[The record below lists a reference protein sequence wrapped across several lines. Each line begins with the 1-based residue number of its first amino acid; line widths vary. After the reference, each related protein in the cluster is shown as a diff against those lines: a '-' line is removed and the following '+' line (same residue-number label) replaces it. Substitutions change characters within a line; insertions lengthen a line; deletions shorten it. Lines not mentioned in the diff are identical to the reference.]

1 MPRAGV
7 VMRLRLTD
15 CQLICSREF
24 CYAVQMA
31 DTELRKIIHIDMDCF
46 YAAIEA
52 RDYPELRGKPIAVGG
67 SPDARGVVATCSYE
81 ARKFGVHSAMPMKTA
96 LRLCPELIRV
106 PPRRAVYQQV
116 SEQIHTIFAAYTQL
130 IEPLSLD
137 EAYLDVSNCQ
147 QHQGSATLMARAI
160 RERIWQE
167 QQLTASAGI
176 APNKFLAKV
185 ASDWHK
191 PNGQF
196 VIRPQMIAEFMLS
209 LPVKRIPGVGSV
221 TAERMA
227 SLGIQSCA
235 DLQTWSVEKL
245 CAEFGRF
252 GSRLYELARGIDQRP
267 VTVDNS
273 YKSISVEDTFASD
286 LPDLEACYAELPA
299 LFRALEQRLAKAQAS
314 QRLIPKSLVVK
325 IRFHD
330 FVLTTAQTTNSLVE
344 ELLFLP
350 LIKQAWERRK
360 VPVRLLG
367 IGVHFA
373 EPWKPEQLSLGLS

>member
-1 MPRAGV
+1 ML
-7 VMRLRLTD
+7 MT
-15 CQLICSREF
+15 
-24 CYAVQMA
+24 

-52 RDYPELRGKPIAVGG
+52 RDNPALRGKAIAVGG

-106 PPRRAVYQQV
+106 PPRRAVYQAV
-116 SEQIHTIFAAYTQL
+116 SEQIQTIFAAYTDL

-137 EAYLDVSNCQ
+137 EAYLDVSQ
-147 QHQGSATLMARAI
+147 ARQHQGSATLIAQEIRA
-160 RERIWQE
+160 RIWQE

-176 APNKFLAKV
+176 ASNKFLAKV

-191 PNGQF
+191 QNGQF
-196 VIRPQMIAEFMLS
+196 VIRPSMIAEFMLS
-209 LPVKRIPGVGSV
+209 LPVKKIPGVGTV
-221 TAERMA
+221 TAERMRE
-227 SLGIQSCA
+227 LGVRTCA
-235 DLQTWSVEKL
+235 DLQAWSVDKL

-252 GSRLYELARGIDQRP
+252 GRRLYELARGIDHRP
-267 VTVDNS
+267 VSVDNS
-273 YKSISVEDTFASD
+273 YKSISVEDTFVTD
-286 LPDLEACYAELPA
+286 LPNLAACYAELPA

-314 QRLIPKSLVVK
+314 QRLVPKSIVVK

-330 FVLTTAQTTNSLVE
+330 FVLTTAQMTSSLVE
-344 ELLFLP
+344 ERLFLP
-350 LIKQAWERRK
+350 LIKQAWERRQ

-373 EPWKPEQLSLGLS
+373 EPWRPEQLSLGLE

>member
-1 MPRAGV
+1 M
-7 VMRLRLTD
+7 
-15 CQLICSREF
+15 
-24 CYAVQMA
+24 
-31 DTELRKIIHIDMDCF
+31 TELSLRKIIHIDMDCF

-52 RDYPELRGKPIAVGG
+52 RDNPSLRGKALAVGG

-106 PPRRAVYQQV
+106 PPRRAVYQAV
-116 SEQIHTIFAAYTQL
+116 SEQIHTIFATYTEL

-137 EAYLDVSNCQ
+137 EAYLDVSQ
-147 QHQGSATLMARAI
+147 AHQHQGSATLIAQAI
-160 RERIWQE
+160 RARIWQE
-167 QQLTASAGI
+167 QELTASAGI

-209 LPVKRIPGVGSV
+209 LPVKKIPGVGTV
-221 TAERMA
+221 TAERMGE
-227 SLGIQSCA
+227 LGVRTCA
-235 DLQTWSVEKL
+235 DLQAWSVDKL

-252 GSRLYELARGIDQRP
+252 GRRLYELARGIDHRP
-267 VTVDNS
+267 VSVDNP
-273 YKSISVEDTFASD
+273 YKSISVEDTFVRD
-286 LPDLEACYAELPA
+286 LPDLAACYAELPA

-314 QRLIPKSLVVK
+314 QRLVPKSIVVK

-330 FVLTTAQTTNSLVE
+330 FVLTTAQTTTSLVE
-344 ELLFLP
+344 ERLFLP
-350 LIKQAWERRK
+350 LIKQAWKRRQM
-360 VPVRLLG
+360 PVRLLG

-373 EPWKPEQLSLGLS
+373 EPWQPEQLSLGLE

>member
-1 MPRAGV
+1 M
-7 VMRLRLTD
+7 T
-15 CQLICSREF
+15 
-24 CYAVQMA
+24 

-52 RDYPELRGKPIAVGG
+52 RDNPALRGKPIAVGG

-81 ARKFGVHSAMPMKTA
+81 ARKFGVHSAMPMRTA
-96 LRLCPELIRV
+96 LRLCPDLLRV
-106 PPRRAVYQQV
+106 PPRRAVYQAV
-116 SEQIHTIFAAYTQL
+116 SEQIHHIFAAYTDL

-137 EAYLDVSNCQ
+137 EAYLDVSQ
-147 QHQGSATLMARAI
+147 SEHHQGSATLIAQAI

-167 QQLTASAGI
+167 QQLTASAGA

-196 VIRPQMIAEFMLS
+196 VIRPAMIGDFMLP
-209 LPVKRIPGVGSV
+209 LPVKKIPGVGSV

-227 SLGIQSCA
+227 ELGIRTCA
-235 DLQTWSVEKL
+235 DLQQWSVDKL

-267 VTVDNS
+267 VSVDSS
-273 YKSISVEDTFASD
+273 YKSISVEDTFAKD
-286 LPDLEACYAELPA
+286 LPDLAACYAELPA
-299 LFRALEQRLAKAQAS
+299 LFLALEQRLAKAQAA

-344 ELLFLP
+344 ERLFLP

-360 VPVRLLG
+360 MPVRLLG

-373 EPWKPEQLSLGLS
+373 EPWKPEQLSLEFIDG